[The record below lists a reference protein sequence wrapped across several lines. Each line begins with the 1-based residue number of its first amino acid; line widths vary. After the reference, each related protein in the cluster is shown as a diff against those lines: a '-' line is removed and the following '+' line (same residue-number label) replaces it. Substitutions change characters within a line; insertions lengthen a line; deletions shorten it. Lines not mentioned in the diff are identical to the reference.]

1 MAKAY
6 HYLEVEDLPRIDVGK
21 TLASEHQLAIPGGV
35 GDNTACTTLERLG
48 LAEDDVFDKYLVTH
62 QVERDVDGI
71 YNQKPMRRYLE
82 IRKFA
87 AFHHRTAGYMLVESA
102 KEDARG
108 AFRRLKKSQ
117 PPVETCHATVDL
129 ARLQLMGETTGGW
142 FGKLKIADVNAAGL
156 FGTSL
161 VSESQE
167 WQRYAEDGELNAL
180 LMKVVDDGG
189 GQRSLMVTRD
199 RLILLYRDFGEAD
212 NLRYV
217 RYLQDT
223 IDNALR
229 QADAADADD

>member
-6 HYLEVEDLPRIDVGK
+6 HYFRVEDLPELDVGK
-21 TLASEHQLAIPGGV
+21 SLTSEHQLALPGNV
-35 GDNTACTTLERLG
+35 GDNTASTTLERLG

-62 QVERDVDGI
+62 QVERDVNAI
-71 YNQKPMRRYLE
+71 YNHKPMRRYLE
-82 IRKFA
+82 IREFA
-87 AFHHRTAGYMLVESA
+87 AFHHHTAGYLLVESA

-117 PPVETCHATVDL
+117 PPVKTSNATIDL
-129 ARLQLMGETTGGW
+129 ARLERMGETTGGW
-142 FGKLKIADVNAAGL
+142 FGKLKIADVHAAGL

-161 VSESQE
+161 VSESEE
-167 WQRYAEDGELNAL
+167 WKRYADDGELNAL

-189 GQRSLMVTRD
+189 GVRSLMVTRD
-199 RLILLYRDFGEAD
+199 RLILLYRDDGEAE

-223 IDNALR
+223 IDDVQRKAV
-229 QADAADADD
+229 DD